1 MSPFN
6 AYVDA
11 HQNEWVPATIG
22 DERGDLKITP
32 ASINIV
38 RTKAGKSVIIQAL
51 ENAGLWNPES

>member
-22 DERGDLKITP
+22 GDRGELKITP
-32 ASINIV
+32 ASINMV
-38 RTKAGKSVIIQAL
+38 KTKAGKSVIIQAL
-51 ENAGLWNPES
+51 INAGLWNQES